1 MQKYIVKTAQFKP
14 TGKKRVQ
21 IQEVY
26 MHADNANNLR
36 KNLIA
41 KVKNGKKS
49 VKFNVWTVIGNTSY
63 GDELGSLFYIP
74 EYELKFAWVVSKKG
88 IVTEYDVSQKTGKI
102 SNPRRI

>member
-1 MQKYIVKTAQFKP
+1 MQKYIVKTAKFNS

-26 MHADNANNLR
+26 MHAENVDNLR

-41 KVKNGKKS
+41 KVKNSKKGI
-49 VKFNVWTVIGNTSY
+49 KFEVWTVIGNTSY

-74 EYELKFAWVVSKKG
+74 EYELKFNWVVSKRG
-88 IVTEYDVSQKTGKI
+88 IITAYDVNQKTGRI
-102 SNPRRI
+102 NNPRRM